1 MFLGRVQ
8 ELNKLEYM
16 YRSNTFEMA
25 VIYGRRRVGKTTLI
39 NKFCMDKKTIFFA
52 ALESNSAEN
61 LSAFSTAIFTC
72 TMPNSAVAPSFK
84 NFSEAL
90 DYIAEIAKDERIVL
104 VIDEYPYLASSNK
117 SISSLLQ
124 NTIDHKYK
132 NSKLFIILCGSSMS
146 FMEYQVLGYK
156 SPLYGRRTA
165 QFKILSFD
173 YYDTA
178 KWVSGYTAEEKS
190 IVYGVTGGV
199 PLYLEKFIESVP
211 LNTNIREN
219 VFDKNALLFEEPS
232 NLLKQE
238 LREPQTY
245 NSIIAAIATGST
257 RISEIAS
264 KVGLESGLCTK
275 YISNLIS
282 LGIIKRETPITE
294 KGGKKTIYLI
304 TDNLFRFWYRFVPSN
319 MASIASGRIKTS
331 YETAVEPFISDYMGL
346 IFEQMC
352 KDYLLFHCDNLPI
365 EVGEIGQWWG
375 NNPKKKSQAQ
385 IDIVLTDPTGKSA
398 LFGECKFKNELM
410 DIDVLTQLVEN
421 AALLTEIKEK
431 HYCIFSKSG
440 FTDRLMKKAKTDGV
454 MLISL
459 EEMYQ

>member
-1 MFLGRVQ
+1 MF
-8 ELNKLEYM
+8 Y
-16 YRSNTFEMA
+16 
-25 VIYGRRRVGKTTLI
+25 
-39 NKFCMDKKTIFFA
+39 
-52 ALESNSAEN
+52 
-61 LSAFSTAIFTC
+61 
-72 TMPNSAVAPSFK
+72 
-84 NFSEAL
+84 
-90 DYIAEIAKDERIVL
+90 
-104 VIDEYPYLASSNK
+104 K

-199 PLYLEKFIESVP
+199 SLYLKKFIESVP

-264 KVGLESGLCTK
+264 KVGLESGL
-275 YISNLIS
+275 
-282 LGIIKRETPITE
+282 
-294 KGGKKTIYLI
+294 
-304 TDNLFRFWYRFVPSN
+304 
-319 MASIASGRIKTS
+319 
-331 YETAVEPFISDYMGL
+331 
-346 IFEQMC
+346 
-352 KDYLLFHCDNLPI
+352 
-365 EVGEIGQWWG
+365 
-375 NNPKKKSQAQ
+375 
-385 IDIVLTDPTGKSA
+385 
-398 LFGECKFKNELM
+398 
-410 DIDVLTQLVEN
+410 
-421 AALLTEIKEK
+421 
-431 HYCIFSKSG
+431 
-440 FTDRLMKKAKTDGV
+440 
-454 MLISL
+454 
-459 EEMYQ
+459 